1 MLKELITTGEDL
13 TMRWFKT
20 AGGLLII
27 MLLMASCIRIDA
39 KITIEDD
46 GSGSVDF
53 LSALN
58 TDALTEVLGDFDVPE
73 SEIGDTAELCEGFE
87 SEFSNPSELPDG
99 ALVTPYN
106 EDGFCGSRVQYEL
119 TPSTDPSN
127 QIADLIDP
135 STRIYKEGDNWF
147 FETAIDTDELTSEAS
162 DAPQA
167 MFDALFA
174 DASYMITVDLPGR
187 AVDGQ
192 NNATSVGDDGKFTWD
207 IDIANPPERLF
218 AQTEPGSGGGS
229 GGGGGLS
236 PILIGVIAALLAG
249 GLAFFLWKRKNDG
262 ASPDAAMV
270 DSLHQP
276 GAAMSPPGAATPPGA
291 AATLPGAPAA
301 MPVAGGPAISA
312 TPPSPAGLPVVP
324 DDAVKETVVMNA
336 ADIQQSIQDAA
347 ADTGASA
354 VTAEPVFDE
363 ALNAWVIDDPQR
375 GRLRHDPA
383 TDSWNPI

>member
-1 MLKELITTGEDL
+1 
-13 TMRWFKT
+13 MRWFKT

-39 KITIEDD
+39 NIKIEDD

-58 TDALTEVLGDFDVPE
+58 TEALTQVLGDFDVPE

-87 SEFSNPSELPDG
+87 SEFSNTSELPDG
-99 ALVTPYN
+99 AIVTPYN
-106 EDGFCGSRVQYEL
+106 EDGFCGSRVQYDL
-119 TPSTDPSN
+119 TPSDDPSA
-127 QIADLIDP
+127 QISDLIDP

-147 FETAIDTDELTSEAS
+147 FETSIDTEDLTAEAS

-174 DASYMITVDLPGR
+174 DASYTITVDLPGR
-187 AVDGQ
+187 AVAGE

-207 IDIANPPERLF
+207 IDIASPPARLF
-218 AQTEPGSGGGS
+218 AQTEPGSGGGT
-229 GGGGGLS
+229 GGGDGGGIS
-236 PILIGVIAALLAG
+236 PLLIGAIVALLAAAVG
-249 GLAFFLWKRKNDG
+249 FFLWKRKND
-262 ASPDAAMV
+262 SAATPVV
-270 DSLHQP
+270 DGLHQP
-276 GAAMSPPGAATPPGA
+276 AAAMAPPGGAMPPGSTE
-291 AATLPGAPAA
+291 TLPGAPAG
-301 MPVAGGPAISA
+301 MPVVDGPAFSA
-312 TPPSPAGLPVVP
+312 APPAGGLPVVP
-324 DDAVKETVVMNA
+324 PADAVKETVVMNA

-347 ADTGASA
+347 AEAAAPTA
-354 VTAEPVFDE
+354 AEPVFDE
-363 ALNAWVIDDPQR
+363 ALNAWVIDDPER